1 MRGAAGTLY
10 QPQHRA
16 ILPICRSTGLST
28 LTASRIMDASS
39 MPLCIFPSLSCLIT
53 WQAEALL
60 RRRAEADPHHGPAEA
75 GRGGGQVSSKMA
87 GILGAAM
94 AGGAS
99 VLVGV
104 YAVLKYGAAS
114 SLLIIGRGHDITA
127 RPSLPHPVVGGV
139 GGHGSGCS

>member
-1 MRGAAGTLY
+1 
-10 QPQHRA
+10 
-16 ILPICRSTGLST
+16 
-28 LTASRIMDASS
+28 

-53 WQAEALL
+53 WQAEALFQ
-60 RRRAEADPHHGPAEA
+60 RRAEADHPHHGPAEA
-75 GRGGGQVSSKMA
+75 GRGGGQVSSKKA

-114 SLLIIGRGHDITA
+114 SLLIIGRGHVITA
-127 RPSLPHPVVGGV
+127 RPSVTVGGGV
-139 GGHGSGCS
+139 GGHGSVCS